1 MFYAFISS
9 YSRHGSN
16 LALHFILRSV
26 NPTKMAPPG
35 DRRRFFALA
44 IFLAFL
50 VFVAD
55 GTDLFYDWHAAIDT
69 NASPVSADQPVDIAT

>member
-1 MFYAFISS
+1 
-9 YSRHGSN
+9 
-16 LALHFILRSV
+16 
-26 NPTKMAPPG
+26 MAPPG

-55 GTDLFYDWHAAIDT
+55 GTDLFYEWDVAIDT
-69 NASPVSADQPVDIAT
+69 NASPVSADQPVDIAS